1 MRGVYHLVNCP
12 NCGTEVAIAL
22 KCWTVAPAKH
32 KATGYVPEFRV
43 GIFKCP
49 KCKAKFRAKV
59 DVKTKPAEPRVKDLI
74 AKIKEIHEGF
84 SQTLRSLHEKIMI
97 LETDRSGLL
106 VEIENLKKVAQARA
120 NALETEVTRLREELK
135 SLRELLDAS

>member
-1 MRGVYHLVNCP
+1 M
-12 NCGTEVAIAL
+12 
-22 KCWTVAPAKH
+22 
-32 KATGYVPEFRV
+32 